1 MLNLLAAY
9 IYNMFAGFDKPNTYG
24 SALESYII
32 SKNPQDS
39 CDVDR
44 LAREFD
50 HKIAARAQSGWP
62 L

>member
-1 MLNLLAAY
+1 
-9 IYNMFAGFDKPNTYG
+9 MFAGFEKPNTYG

-50 HKIAARAQSGWP
+50 FKMAARTQSGWP
-62 L
+62 V